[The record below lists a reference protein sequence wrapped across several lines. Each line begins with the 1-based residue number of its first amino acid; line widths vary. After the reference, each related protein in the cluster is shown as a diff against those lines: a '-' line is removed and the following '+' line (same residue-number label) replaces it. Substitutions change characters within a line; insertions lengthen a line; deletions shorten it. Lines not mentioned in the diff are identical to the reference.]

1 MPRIKT
7 IIGYFL
13 AALALPVV
21 LATFMGLEF
30 WSHNL
35 ASSTRITI
43 SPWFSGGEVI
53 RTIDHERYQTL
64 IHCPVFDGLLKE
76 RKEGFVQVDWAPLSG
91 LPGLIKEDIDFDG
104 DGRKDFLVELDAQ
117 AGSAVITPYSQRV
130 INLEGCNKIKEART
144 IRVLL
149 KRS

>member
-21 LATFMGLEF
+21 LATFMGLEL

-64 IHCPVFDGLLKE
+64 IHRPVFDGLLKE

-91 LPGLIKEDIDFDG
+91 LPGLIKEDIDFGG

-130 INLEGCNKIKEART
+130 INLEGCYKIGEART